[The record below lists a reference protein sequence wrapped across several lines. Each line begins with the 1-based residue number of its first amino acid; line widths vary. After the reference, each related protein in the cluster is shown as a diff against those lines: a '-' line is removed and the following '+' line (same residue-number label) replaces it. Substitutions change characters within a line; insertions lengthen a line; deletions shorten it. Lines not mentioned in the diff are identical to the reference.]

1 MGFCI
6 PHDYR
11 GIFLAKQL
19 NSILLIA
26 QQASDHRHRS
36 AAALHEHGCDRQA
49 EDYVAAFLQPEVWT
63 DTASA
68 NHRCLRTGPTRSSLC
83 HLQHR
88 QLWARL
94 AGARLAWARTEHSS
108 GGATAQERSS
118 NASAGSSK
126 LHVWGA
132 ENTAVLSSVLG
143 MLARINTMDW
153 MKPAQCRELPG
164 LSRSLRI
171 HSECWDVH
179 HLHSSVTTGYAA
191 IGVCNCT
198 LMKLWWLSFSSDSTK
213 PLQFLCLETAFIISS
228 IQLNH
233 VSV

>member
-6 PHDYR
+6 PHDYA

-49 EDYVAAFLQPEVWT
+49 EDYMAAFGQPEVWT

-83 HLQHR
+83 HLR
-88 QLWARL
+88 LWARL

-108 GGATAQERSS
+108 GGATAQQRSS
-118 NASAGSSK
+118 SASAGAASFTHKERKTRLCSAACWECVPGSIPRTGWS
-126 LHVWGA
+126 LCS
-132 ENTAVLSSVLG
+132 AV
-143 MLARINTMDW
+143 
-153 MKPAQCRELPG
+153 
-164 LSRSLRI
+164 
-171 HSECWDVH
+171 
-179 HLHSSVTTGYAA
+179 
-191 IGVCNCT
+191 NC
-198 LMKLWWLSFSSDSTK
+198 
-213 PLQFLCLETAFIISS
+213 
-228 IQLNH
+228 H
-233 VSV
+233 G